1 MVSKIVVK
9 SVWGENR
16 DNKDVQIA
24 PKFDIHFKM
33 KIVNDE
39 LSYKGNEKSNGY
51 NVFEGEKVLG
61 TNMVEN
67 ITFRKGTN
75 PLKKRHYRGLDLL
88 ENPAIRNLNN
98 SVTVE

>member
-51 NVFEGEKVLG
+51 NVFEGEKYWER
-61 TNMVEN
+61 TW
-67 ITFRKGTN
+67 
-75 PLKKRHYRGLDLL
+75 
-88 ENPAIRNLNN
+88 
-98 SVTVE
+98 

>member
-1 MVSKIVVK
+1 
-9 SVWGENR
+9 
-16 DNKDVQIA
+16 
-24 PKFDIHFKM
+24 M

-39 LSYKGNEKSNGY
+39 LSHKGNKKSNGY
-51 NVFEGEKVLG
+51 NVVEGEKVLG
-61 TNMVEN
+61 TSMVEN

-88 ENPAIRNLNN
+88 ENPPIRNLNN